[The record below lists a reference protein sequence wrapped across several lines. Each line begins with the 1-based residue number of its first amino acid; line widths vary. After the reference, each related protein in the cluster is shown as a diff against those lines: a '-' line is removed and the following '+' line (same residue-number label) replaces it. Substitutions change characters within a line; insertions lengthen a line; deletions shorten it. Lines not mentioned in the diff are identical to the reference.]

1 MERSPICPNCL
12 SKNEDIHGMIYSVGQ
27 VVGVRCSDLWHKGW
41 ISDPDK
47 WVLTAYDQEFLAEQK
62 VSAR

>member
-1 MERSPICPNCL
+1 
-12 SKNEDIHGMIYSVGQ
+12 MIYSVGQ